1 MRADLFAELI
11 FTSAIILTVGSLLLY
26 GLTIR
31 RLLVLIKVKHIWI
44 FPVISG
50 MLLAGLAVVHSYR
63 MLIYFPRLG
72 TAGPGDLFELII
84 GSLRLARLE
93 SHLLLAAGVSALI
106 GGLSYYVVSSK

>member
-11 FTSAIILTVGSLLLY
+11 FTCAIILTVGSLLLY
-26 GLTIR
+26 GLIIK
-31 RLLVLIKVKHIWI
+31 RLLVLIKVRHIWI

-63 MLIYFPRLG
+63 MLIYFPLLG

-93 SHLLLAAGVSALI
+93 SYLLLAAGVSALI
-106 GGLSYYVVSSK
+106 GGVSYYLASSK